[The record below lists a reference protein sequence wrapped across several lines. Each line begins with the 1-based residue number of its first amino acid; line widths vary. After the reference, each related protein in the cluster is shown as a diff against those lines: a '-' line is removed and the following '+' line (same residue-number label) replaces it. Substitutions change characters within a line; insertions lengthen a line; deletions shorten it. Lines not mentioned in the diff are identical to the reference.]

1 MIYFIV
7 LTVINVLLCVDSR
20 KNNVPLFSIWGL
32 QCRGKFLFF
41 FLGGGAVNIN
51 VAFRIRKK
59 GGRSCLYLIHLG
71 WIAQGWVKITQDSAK
86 FGFRYE
92 T

>member
-1 MIYFIV
+1 MLSQERIMVHYSLFG
-7 LTVINVLLCVDSR
+7 DF
-20 KNNVPLFSIWGL
+20 NVP
-32 QCRGKFLFF
+32 QGKFLFF
-41 FLGGGAVNIN
+41 CGGGGLNIN

-59 GGRSCLYLIHLG
+59 GIRKKGGYSCLYLIHLG
-71 WIAQGWVKITQDSAK
+71 WIAQGWVKITQDKAK

>member
-1 MIYFIV
+1 M
-7 LTVINVLLCVDSR
+7 LTQERIMFHYSLFGDSNVEGS
-20 KNNVPLFSIWGL
+20 FY
-32 QCRGKFLFF
+32 FF
-41 FLGGGAVNIN
+41 FFFFAGGGLNIN

>member
-1 MIYFIV
+1 MLTQERIMSHYSLLGDSNVEGSFYFFE
-7 LTVINVLLCVDSR
+7 R
-20 KNNVPLFSIWGL
+20 
-32 QCRGKFLFF
+32 
-41 FLGGGAVNIN
+41 GGGLNIN

-59 GGRSCLYLIHLG
+59 GGFGLDCSRL
-71 WIAQGWVKITQDSAK
+71 VKITQDSAK